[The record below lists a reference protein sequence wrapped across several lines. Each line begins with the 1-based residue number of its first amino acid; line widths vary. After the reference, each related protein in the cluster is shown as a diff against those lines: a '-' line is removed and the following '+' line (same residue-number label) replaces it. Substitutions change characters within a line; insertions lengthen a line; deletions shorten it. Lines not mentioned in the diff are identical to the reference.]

1 MFDMKNSNITS
12 IHEFKEAGMFG
23 IYDIV
28 AIDDTHYLLAAE
40 RGLLKTTQD

>member
-12 IHEFKEAGMFG
+12 THKFKEGSD
-23 IYDIV
+23 IYDIE

-40 RGLLKTTQD
+40 RGLLKTTKD